1 MPLVTLVEPILPIA
15 MAMTLM
21 IQAFGSFYVGINMCR
36 TNTERG
42 VAGITA
48 GAIATCSNPAYG
60 LFIGVALAIIMEDIG
75 MSKKERRA
83 NVEEGIE
90 IYVTNCRAELE
101 EMDAKD
107 AAKAAKK
114 A

>member
-1 MPLVTLVEPILPIA
+1 
-15 MAMTLM
+15 
-21 IQAFGSFYVGINMCR
+21 MCR
-36 TNTERG
+36 TNVERG

-48 GAIATCSNPAYG
+48 GAIATCANPSYG
-60 LFIGVALAIIMEDIG
+60 LFVGIALCIVMEIIG

-90 IYVTNCRAELE
+90 IYLKNTRAELDE
-101 EMDAKD
+101 QD
-107 AAKAAKK
+107 AKAAAKLSKK

>member
-1 MPLVTLVEPILPIA
+1 MDLPVDCPLDGADP
-15 MAMTLM
+15 
-21 IQAFGSFYVGINMCR
+21 AFGSFYVGINMCR
-36 TNTERG
+36 TNVERG

-48 GAIATCSNPAYG
+48 GAIATCANPSYG
-60 LFIGVALAIIMEDIG
+60 LFVGIALCIVMEIIG

-90 IYVTNCRAELE
+90 IYLKNTRAELDE
-101 EMDAKD
+101 QD
-107 AAKAAKK
+107 AKAAAKLSKK